1 MMILVRAL
9 VLVVA
14 LNGCAGLP
22 NDYNFKSE
30 ATSGAVAVN
39 EKSRDFSLTPNL
51 TSHSHNSSFN
61 LPTTVLTPQGTM
73 LIVPNYSTGQ
83 IQAVIQV
90 SK

>member
-1 MMILVRAL
+1 MLIKSAVAL

-14 LNGCAGLP
+14 LNGCANLP

-30 ATSGAVAVN
+30 ATSGAVAV
-39 EKSRDFSLTPNL
+39 TPTL

-83 IQAVIQV
+83 IQAVIQI

>member
-30 ATSGAVAVN
+30 ATSGAVAV
-39 EKSRDFSLTPNL
+39 TPNL
-51 TSHSHNSSFN
+51 TSNPSFFNNN